1 MTASG
6 ARPATTAA
14 IPGTLSIAGEA
25 ALRGTLAMP
34 GDKSISHRCLLLA
47 AMADGTS
54 TIHGLSDG
62 SDVAHTLA
70 AIEALG
76 AKVSRGQAGEM
87 RITGGVLHE
96 SSHVIDAGNSGT
108 CIRLLAG
115 IAAGLPGLTVLQGDA
130 SVATRPMDRIAV
142 PLRLMGAHVDGRS
155 SGRFPPLVVRGGQL
169 RGIDYR
175 TPVASAQVKSAIL
188 LAGLTADGPTTVRE
202 PAASRRHTEEM
213 LAARGVPV
221 SVDGTTVQIRPSRL
235 APLDEYVPADPSQA
249 AFWLAAAAA
258 LPDSD
263 FTIPRL
269 YLGPARDG
277 FIHVLRRMG
286 ADLDIATQPDASQ
299 TVRVRSSALTGTDIG
314 PAEIPG
320 LIDEIPALAV
330 AAALAEG
337 VTRICGA
344 GELRFKES
352 DRIAVLAEMLAGF
365 GVPVDQQPDGMTIR
379 GGAKL
384 GPSRVRTS
392 GDHRIAMAA
401 AMMALAV
408 AGTSV
413 IEDFGA
419 VSTSYPQFLEH
430 LRQCC
435 PDAISVR

>member
-1 MTASG
+1 VTASG
-6 ARPATTAA
+6 AGPAGTAA
-14 IPGTLSIAGEA
+14 IPETLSIAGKA
-25 ALRGTLAMP
+25 ALRGVLAMP
-34 GDKSISHRCLLLA
+34 GDKSISHRCVLLA

-54 TIHGLSDG
+54 TIRGLSDG

-70 AIEALG
+70 AVKALG
-76 AKVSRGQAGEM
+76 AEVSCGPGDEI
-87 RITGGVLHE
+87 RITGGALHE

-115 IAAGLPGLTVLQGDA
+115 LAAGLPFLTVLQGDA
-130 SVATRPMDRIAV
+130 SVATRPMDRIAA

-155 SGRFPPLVVRGGQL
+155 SGRYPPLAVRGGQL
-169 RGIDYR
+169 RGIDYT

-202 PAASRRHTEEM
+202 PASSRRHTEEM

-235 APLDEYVPADPSQA
+235 SSLDESVPADPSQA

-269 YLGPARDG
+269 YLGPARNG
-277 FIHVLRRMG
+277 FISALRRMG
-286 ADLDIATQPDASQ
+286 ADLDIETQPDASH
-299 TVRVRSSALTGTDIG
+299 TVRVRSSELVGTDIG

-337 VTRICGA
+337 VTRIRGA
-344 GELRFKES
+344 EELRFKES
-352 DRIAVLAEMLAGF
+352 DRIAVLADMLAGF
-365 GVPVDQQPDGMTIR
+365 GVPVEQQPDGMVIC

-408 AGTSV
+408 EGTSV
-413 IEDFGA
+413 IEGFGA

-430 LRQCC
+430 VRQCC